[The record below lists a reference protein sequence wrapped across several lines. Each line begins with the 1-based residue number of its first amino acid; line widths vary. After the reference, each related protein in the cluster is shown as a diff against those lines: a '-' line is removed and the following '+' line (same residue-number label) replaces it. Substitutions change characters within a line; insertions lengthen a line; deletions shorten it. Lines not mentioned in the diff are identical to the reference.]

1 MIHSIDFR
9 ELFIVHLDDHQIF
22 RDGVR
27 FYLAKKFPNI
37 LFKDFPTNEGALN
50 FIADCYR
57 EKKNIDLII
66 TDFKHP
72 GPNGLIFGKEVR
84 KLQKRFSIK
93 TPIMLFTMCWE
104 HPPLIEATAIGI
116 FDAYLPK
123 SVEIDV
129 IIDFIKSKTERN
141 LWSFLN

>member
-1 MIHSIDFR
+1 MSDKIHSIDFR
-9 ELFIVHLDDHQIF
+9 ELFIVHLDDHQMF

-37 LFKDFPTNEGALN
+37 LIKDFPTNEGALN

-57 EKKNIDLII
+57 EGKNIDLII
-66 TDFKHP
+66 TDFNHP

-93 TPIMLFTMCWE
+93 TPIMLLTMCWDLS
-104 HPPLIEATAIGI
+104 LIHI
-116 FDAYLPK
+116 
-123 SVEIDV
+123 
-129 IIDFIKSKTERN
+129 
-141 LWSFLN
+141 